1 MRTNT
6 KAVVTGDRLGVHWG
20 TGTFWELAV
29 IIYVQHLQICF
40 ESGGTGREKAGFSL
54 PYKVYG
60 AESAFLILISDLL
73 NLSDLLPDLS
83 PAYKVQSH
91 LCTLMSDLRVIQNID
106 PSCLGCKALGRY
118 MTSSFI
124 IHTPLEL

>member
-40 ESGGTGREKAGFSL
+40 KSTGTVEKRQVVVCHTKSM
-54 PYKVYG
+54 
-60 AESAFLILISDLL
+60 E
-73 NLSDLLPDLS
+73 LS
-83 PAYKVQSH
+83 QH
-91 LCTLMSDLRVIQNID
+91 
-106 PSCLGCKALGRY
+106 
-118 MTSSFI
+118 F
-124 IHTPLEL
+124 